1 MSDQDNQA
9 TPLPL
14 ETKTPSSDQD
24 ELLKRI
30 RTLCELIDNHIEVLA
45 AFNRTQNA
53 FEKIQFALSAR
64 KTLQSRSQQTRKEA
78 QRRSPMEIR
87 TNKTMKQKKKNRK
100 RGGEDGAIIW
110 EGSSSEPDLNISS
123 LSRKTLTRGK
133 SDISATSFRSES
145 TEPTVVSSKRASTE
159 NAMNKSAR
167 DMPSFSA
174 LEIMLDLKNELEQIY
189 ENVDCS
195 DSDTEDE
202 KVEIIEEED
211 NLPEEVC
218 TEDDVFE
225 ANSPIHVSNTKTFSP
240 LGDTRTEPKRTKYY
254 LRALPIGQE

>member
-14 ETKTPSSDQD
+14 EKKTPSSDQD
-24 ELLKRI
+24 ELLKKL

-64 KTLQSRSQQTRKEA
+64 KTLQSRSQETRKET
-78 QRRSPMEIR
+78 QRRSPKEVR
-87 TNKTMKQKKKNRK
+87 TNNTMKQKKKFRK
-100 RGGEDGAIIW
+100 RGGKEESIIW

-123 LSRKTLTRGK
+123 LSRGTLTRGK
-133 SDISATSFRSES
+133 SDISAASFRSES
-145 TEPTVVSSKRASTE
+145 TEPTVASSKTASRE
-159 NAMNKSAR
+159 DAMNRSAR

-174 LEIMLDLKNELEQIY
+174 LELMFEMKNELEQIY

-195 DSDTEDE
+195 DSDSEDE
-202 KVEIIEEED
+202 KVDIIEQEQ
-211 NLPEEVC
+211 NLREEVF
-218 TEDDVFE
+218 TEEDVFE
-225 ANSPIHVSNTKTFSP
+225 ENSLVHESNAKTISP
-240 LGDTRTEPKRTKYY
+240 LGDTRTDPKRTKYY
-254 LRALPIGQE
+254 LRVLPIGQG